1 MSNCPLGFAKFLG
14 CREDISGQE
23 VGLDVATSCL
33 IACFLSVSIRV
44 PCNSLGTT
52 SNRQP
57 ICVCCVCLHKN
68 VDATDK
74 HDFHFNFHI

>member
-14 CREDISGQE
+14 CHEDISGKE

-44 PCNSLGTT
+44 PCNSLGTPVID
-52 SNRQP
+52 NP
-57 ICVCCVCLHKN
+57 YVCDVCVCIKM
-68 VDATDK
+68 
-74 HDFHFNFHI
+74 